1 MNEVQGRYLGVQ
13 GKPGHLCPD
22 PPIAGQ
28 FLGILMFVFLEKQL
42 QINSTHCTVKSFD
55 DSPPNTH
62 KHQNKKGGKEGG
74 RGNDRSDEG
83 DAIGFRMA
91 QQVFLLKEL
100 KERRVK
106 RLKLRTD
113 KDTALQLC
121 ELLTDAV
128 WGGNESMPYFLCCYI

>member
-1 MNEVQGRYLGVQ
+1 MIS
-13 GKPGHLCPD
+13 PCP
-22 PPIAGQ
+22 P
-28 FLGILMFVFLEKQL
+28 
-42 QINSTHCTVKSFD
+42 S
-55 DSPPNTH
+55 H

-100 KERRVK
+100 KETRVK
-106 RLKLRTD
+106 RLKMRTD

-128 WGGNESMPYFLCCYI
+128 CGGKTKACHISCVAIFSI

>member
-1 MNEVQGRYLGVQ
+1 MIS
-13 GKPGHLCPD
+13 PCP
-22 PPIAGQ
+22 P
-28 FLGILMFVFLEKQL
+28 
-42 QINSTHCTVKSFD
+42 S
-55 DSPPNTH
+55 H

-83 DAIGFRMA
+83 DAIRFRMA

-100 KERRVK
+100 KETRVK
-106 RLKLRTD
+106 RLKMRTD

-128 WGGNESMPYFLCCYI
+128 WGGKRKHAIFPVLLYLVYSVRQVEEA